1 MIIER
6 ELFKKIA
13 PLLASPEAIIINGM
27 RRVGKT
33 TLLDYIFKQIESDNK
48 FFIDLENPANQQ
60 LFEERNFERIL
71 DNLKLL
77 GLTPGRP
84 AYVFLDEI
92 QLVRN
97 IPTVV
102 KYLIDHHEIKFFMT
116 GSASFYLKNL
126 FSESLVGRKYIF
138 ELFPL
143 SFQEFLKLKVSP
155 LQMEA
160 LPSQITLAIFEQ
172 VDRYYQEYFQFGA
185 FPGVVQKESVQEKKL
200 MLEDIFSSYFHL
212 EVSRLGDFRK
222 SSVIRDL
229 IFLLMERIG
238 STLEYNRLAREL
250 GVSRQT
256 ILNYVDFLES
266 TYFISRIPPFHRNRN
281 LEIRKAP
288 KCYLCDSGLVRH
300 FSRASEGALFEN
312 TVFNQLR
319 QHGELH
325 FYRKKSGVEI
335 DFLLNKQTAY
345 EVKLSPAL
353 RDWNKLKT
361 ICDELGISRFD
372 IISRR
377 YTEIS
382 KVLYGFQLEK
392 ELTG

>member
-6 ELFKKIA
+6 ELYNRIA
-13 PLLASPEAIIINGM
+13 PLLESPEAIIVTGM

-33 TLLDYIFKQIESDNK
+33 TLLNYIFEQIKSDNK

-60 LFEERNFERIL
+60 LFEERNYEQVL
-71 DNLKLL
+71 NNLKLL
-77 GLTPGRP
+77 GLTTAQP

-92 QLVRN
+92 QLVKN
-97 IPTVV
+97 VPTVV

-126 FSESLVGRKYIF
+126 FSESLAGRKYIF

-143 SFQEFLKLKVSP
+143 SFGEFLQLKSSP
-155 LQMEA
+155 LQMES
-160 LPSQITLAIFEQ
+160 LPAQITPAIFNQ
-172 VDRYYQEYFQFGA
+172 VDQYYHEYLQFGA
-185 FPGVVQKESVQEKKL
+185 FPGVVKKESAQEKKL

-212 EVSRLGDFRK
+212 DVSRLGDFRK

-238 STLEYNRLAREL
+238 STLEYNRLATEL

-256 ILNYVDFLES
+256 ILNYIEFLES
-266 TYFISRIPPFHRNRN
+266 TYFICRIPPFHRNRN
-281 LEIRKAP
+281 LEIRKSP
-288 KCYLCDSGLVRH
+288 KCYLCDTGLVRH

-312 TVFNQLR
+312 TIFNQLR
-319 QHGELH
+319 QSGQLH

-335 DFLLNKQTAY
+335 DFLLDKKNAY
-345 EVKLSPAL
+345 EVKLSPAP

-361 ICDELGISRFD
+361 ICDELRISRFQ

-377 YTEIS
+377 YAEMP
-382 KVLYGFQLEK
+382 KVLYGFQL
-392 ELTG
+392 

>member
-1 MIIER
+1 M
-6 ELFKKIA
+6 
-13 PLLASPEAIIINGM
+13 
-27 RRVGKT
+27 
-33 TLLDYIFKQIESDNK
+33 
-48 FFIDLENPANQQ
+48 
-60 LFEERNFERIL
+60 
-71 DNLKLL
+71 
-77 GLTPGRP
+77 TPGRP

-97 IPTVV
+97 VPTVV

-126 FSESLVGRKYIF
+126 FSESLAGRKYIF

-143 SFQEFLKLKVSP
+143 SFREFLKLKVSP

-160 LPSQITLAIFEQ
+160 LPSQITAAIFEQ
-172 VDRYYQEYFQFGA
+172 VDQYYHEYLQFGA

-200 MLEDIFSSYFHL
+200 MLGDIFSSYFHL
-212 EVSRLGDFRK
+212 EVSGLGDFRK
-222 SSVIRDL
+222 SSVIRNL

-238 STLEYNRLAREL
+238 STLEYNGLATEL

-288 KCYLCDSGLVRH
+288 KCYLCDTGLVRH

-312 TVFNQLR
+312 SVFNQLR
-319 QHGELH
+319 ESGELH

-335 DFLLNKQTAY
+335 DFLLNKQNAY
-345 EVKLSPAL
+345 EVKLAPAP

-361 ICDELGISRFD
+361 ICDELGISRFH

-377 YTEIS
+377 STEMS
-382 KVLYGFQLEK
+382 KVLYGFQL
-392 ELTG
+392 